1 MRRGSQVFIFRRQ
14 VTRTGNRY
22 LNDRVVNHRRVI
34 LSTEIIKAIMHFQ
47 PNKEKT
53 LVVKAFSEYYENITK
68 FQLYLRMYLI
78 CGAAIAGLLL
88 VVPQSD
94 EVWHYGQLGRR
105 ARAATVH
112 TSCRIAIGVEGLT
125 PSKNLS
131 QCK

>member
-78 CGAAIAGLLL
+78 CGAAVAGLLL

-105 ARAATVH
+105 ARAAT
-112 TSCRIAIGVEGLT
+112 
-125 PSKNLS
+125 
-131 QCK
+131 

>member
-1 MRRGSQVFIFRRQ
+1 MRRGSQVFIFRGQ

-53 LVVKAFSEYYENITK
+53 LVVKAFSEYYENITNVCG
-68 FQLYLRMYLI
+68 QLYLRMYLI

-88 VVPQSD
+88 VVPQSN

-105 ARAATVH
+105 ARAATVTRH
-112 TSCRIAIGVEGLT
+112 AGEEWVAICL
-125 PSKNLS
+125 
-131 QCK
+131 

>member
-1 MRRGSQVFIFRRQ
+1 M
-14 VTRTGNRY
+14 
-22 LNDRVVNHRRVI
+22 I

-53 LVVKAFSEYYENITK
+53 LVVKAFSEYYENITNVCGK
-68 FQLYLRMYLI
+68 LYLRMYLI

-105 ARAATVH
+105 ARAATVTRH
-112 TSCRIAIGVEGLT
+112 AGEEWVAIFL
-125 PSKNLS
+125 
-131 QCK
+131 

>member
-1 MRRGSQVFIFRRQ
+1 MRRGSQVFIFRGQ

-53 LVVKAFSEYYENITK
+53 LVVKAFSEYYENITNVCG
-68 FQLYLRMYLI
+68 QLYLRMYLI
-78 CGAAIAGLLL
+78 CGAAVAGLLL

-94 EVWHYGQLGRR
+94 EVWHYGQLGGG
-105 ARAATVH
+105 ARAATVTRH
-112 TSCRIAIGVEGLT
+112 AGEEWVAIFL
-125 PSKNLS
+125 
-131 QCK
+131 

>member
-1 MRRGSQVFIFRRQ
+1 MRRGSQVFIFRGQ

-53 LVVKAFSEYYENITK
+53 LVVKAFSEYYENITNVCG
-68 FQLYLRMYLI
+68 QLYLRMYLI

-105 ARAATVH
+105 ARAATVTRH
-112 TSCRIAIGVEGLT
+112 AGEEWVAIFL
-125 PSKNLS
+125 
-131 QCK
+131 